1 MEIEIYRKSSFILTI
16 DIALNPRIRNIL
28 WKYRDSCNL
37 YFKISSSKFIW
48 HTLCNYWEQ
57 SNLNKVILGARRKLF
72 SFPTTHQILR
82 ECLVCASSVFSTVDV
97 VKGKNYFKQNHHI
110 HTNKIT
116 AMINVTK
123 RRISVLG
130 KYILMA
136 PDLVREIRKII
147 LLSTLFRNCWPVSH

>member
-1 MEIEIYRKSSFILTI
+1 MEIYRKSSFRLTI

-28 WKYRDSCNL
+28 WEYRDSCNL

-57 SNLNKVILGARRKLF
+57 SNLNNVILGARRKLF
-72 SFPTTHQILR
+72 SLPTAHQILR

-110 HTNKIT
+110 HTNKII

-136 PDLVREIRKII
+136 PTWSGRLGKLFYLVHYFETVGLSLTKI
-147 LLSTLFRNCWPVSH
+147 